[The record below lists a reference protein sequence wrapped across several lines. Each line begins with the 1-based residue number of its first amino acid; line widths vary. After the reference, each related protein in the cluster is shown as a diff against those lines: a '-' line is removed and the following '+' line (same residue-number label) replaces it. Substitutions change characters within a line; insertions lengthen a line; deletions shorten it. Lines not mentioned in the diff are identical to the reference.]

1 MSSSSTATWS
11 ILTTL
16 HGVRGEQSRRDFF
29 FVFVCE
35 DSLRMQSEAHFPI
48 GKLQNMP
55 PKKKISACG
64 ARRMP
69 GKRKNRARARAR
81 ARVVYIIYTISPHES
96 LQYQGVF
103 NKMEKYP
110 RFLRFA
116 AFYGILPGVLRVLA
130 FEKITEPTSR
140 GKKPLRT

>member
-1 MSSSSTATWS
+1 MEYVANNPGAIYSSSSCVRTA
-11 ILTTL
+11 
-16 HGVRGEQSRRDFF
+16 
-29 FVFVCE
+29 CE
-35 DSLRMQSEAHFPI
+35 CKAKHIFPLENC
-48 GKLQNMP
+48 KTCPLKKNFP
-55 PKKKISACG
+55 PA
-64 ARRMP
+64 
-69 GKRKNRARARAR
+69 